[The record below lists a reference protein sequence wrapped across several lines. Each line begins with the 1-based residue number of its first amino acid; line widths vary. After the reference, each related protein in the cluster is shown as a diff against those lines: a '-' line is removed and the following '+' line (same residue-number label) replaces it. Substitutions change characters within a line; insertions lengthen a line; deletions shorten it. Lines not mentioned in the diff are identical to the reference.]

1 MNPTEKGRKAET
13 AARVYLEMRGFQI
26 IEQNWR
32 RPRCEIDIV
41 AKKDNVV
48 YFVEVRYRAT
58 SDQGSGIDS
67 ITQAKLKKMQRSA
80 WYWVE
85 ETKWRGPYQ
94 NSVIEVEGP
103 DYSILS
109 FVEEAF

>member
-13 AARVYLEMRGFQI
+13 AAALYLEMRGYQI

-41 AKKDNVV
+41 AKKDNRLF
-48 YFVEVRYRAT
+48 FVEVRYRT
-58 SDQGSGIDS
+58 TNQQGSGIDS
-67 ITQAKLKKMQRSA
+67 VTQAKLKKMQRSA
-80 WYWVE
+80 WYYVD
-85 ETKWRGPYQ
+85 ETEWRGPYQ

-103 DYSILS
+103 GYQILS
-109 FVEEAF
+109 FIENAF

>member
-1 MNPTEKGRKAET
+1 MNTTEKGQKAER
-13 AARVYLEMRGFQI
+13 AAALYLEMRGYQI

-41 AKKDNVV
+41 AKKDGRLF
-48 YFVEVRYRAT
+48 FVEVRYRAT
-58 SDQGSGIDS
+58 ANQGSGIDS

-80 WYWVE
+80 WFYTE
-85 ETKWRGPYQ
+85 ETEWTGPYQ

-103 DYSILS
+103 DFQILS
-109 FVEEAF
+109 FVENAF